1 MGASCSRRC
10 EGMFAHEFVQ
20 HNSTLHT
27 LNRDQRSS
35 LGLNLAAVRR
45 PQRTLSTLVQAA
57 TVLEVR
63 LTLVPQHLARLTLD
77 LQQRFRAALRTLEPP
92 RLRLHL
98 RALQARTRLVLEAH
112 LHSRHRR
119 QHRHRLVRQV
129 EALVQPRLLQRH
141 HQQAR
146 TRLVLEAHLHS
157 QHRQQH
163 RHRLV
168 QQVEASGHRLSQPHR
183 QAQGSQAALLRASAA
198 IRSPRLLLRPPL
210 LRNPLLLHPLQ
221 QPLPRDL
228 CTGQSLTTV
237 LLTRLVLLGSG
248 CVQSAKEQKR

>member
-63 LTLVPQHLARLTLD
+63 LTLD

-98 RALQARTRLVLEAH
+98 RVLQARTRLVLEAH

-119 QHRHRLVRQV
+119 QHRHRLVQQV
-129 EALVQPRLLQRH
+129 EAL
-141 HQQAR
+141 
-146 TRLVLEAHLHS
+146 
-157 QHRQQH
+157 
-163 RHRLV
+163 
-168 QQVEASGHRLSQPHR
+168 GHRLSQPHR

-198 IRSPRLLLRPPL
+198 IRSPRLLPRPPL

-248 CVQSAKEQKR
+248 CAQSAKEQKR